1 MSNPT
6 DNFLFNISD
15 NEYQWLRK
23 KNKEQ
28 QQQQRNKN
36 LPKKGQQQQRNK
48 NLPKKE
54 QQNTTS
60 SKQSLEELYK
70 KIESGDFV
78 LPDRRTKMPAG
89 SVTTTKMPDRKTVK
103 NIQTKIPRNTA
114 KNAKH
119 SSTTKLGQKKIRPFV
134 PSVSNNALSRTLK
147 DSQDKAVLKVCE
159 KLWSQSVNK

>member
-6 DNFLFNISD
+6 DNFLFKISD
-15 NEYQWLRK
+15 QEYQWLRK

-28 QQQQRNKN
+28 
-36 LPKKGQQQQRNK
+36 QQQQRNK

-119 SSTTKLGQKKIRPFV
+119 SSTTKLGRKKIRPFV
-134 PSVSNNALSRTLK
+134 PSVFHFIRCIVW
-147 DSQDKAVLKVCE
+147 QWVLFSE
-159 KLWSQSVNK
+159 K